1 MQETSYGI
9 GVTVPLEF
17 RRTVE
22 ETTAALKH
30 EGFGILTSIDVQQ
43 VFREKLDREF
53 RKYVILGACNPVL
66 AHRAFAADIEIGL
79 LLPCNVIVY
88 EIGPQR
94 TAVSAMAPM
103 VALNLAADDS
113 TLRAV
118 ATEADERLR
127 RALGALEAL

>member
-1 MQETSYGI
+1 MQDTSYGI

-17 RRTVE
+17 QRAVE
-22 ETTAALKH
+22 ETTAALKQQ
-30 EGFGILTSIDVQQ
+30 GFGILTSIDVQQ

-66 AHRAFAADIEIGL
+66 AHRAFTADIEVGL

-103 VALNLAADDS
+103 VVLNLAADDA

-127 RALGALEAL
+127 RVMGTLEGS